1 VCLKEKVKVGNT
13 RSKDKDIKDNQC
25 VDGKTGPV
33 LGLLGFLI
41 NCLLPT
47 ASKEK
52 GKEGSRGKT
61 VDKTKSPCTGPLER
75 IKEGR
80 TTRRHGPKGQSEVS
94 SI

>member
-1 VCLKEKVKVGNT
+1 MCLKEKVKVGNT

-61 VDKTKSPCTGPLER
+61 VDKTKSPVRPAVFF
-75 IKEGR
+75 KNSFQ
-80 TTRRHGPKGQSEVS
+80 QSWRKW
-94 SI
+94 